1 MTIPR
6 PSASSRRS
14 VRAGIIAGA
23 ISAIFGLS
31 PTEARAGNTWDGGSA
46 LNGNWSNVQNW
57 DADTLPDFL
66 LPITFA
72 GMANLLANNDL
83 NLLGVGGVIL
93 DAAAGAFTLR
103 GNAITLNG
111 SIVNNALTSQTINLA
126 MTVDSVKT
134 INVAGSSLTIGPG
147 GTSSGVIS
155 GFGGI
160 NKTGAGTLLL
170 SGANT
175 YSGPTSIG
183 TTAVGGT
190 LTLGV
195 GGTLGNGTS
204 PLSIGLGANT
214 GALNLGANG
223 ATVATLTVASNTAT
237 ANTIT
242 IGSGQTFTVSGDVL
256 IGGINGGSTGANPI
270 TRLNVAGNGGTLKF
284 GSSADGTFIVGN
296 TKGANTGGGDT
307 INATLDLS
315 TVSTFIADYGST
327 GIIGIGAGTAG
338 TGGNAPFGTL
348 ILGAN
353 NTLTAGTLNVG
364 LNSGGGNTGKSFL
377 RLGTT
382 NVLNIDNM
390 KVGAGKTQPTEFNP
404 SNPNPVGSL
413 RFNSGLVNPTLT
425 LRGAAGGNSRVNMV
439 TVGDGELYTL
449 NSGTDSSGVIDL
461 SGGLVDA
468 RIDTLRVAV
477 ATNNGNAGASSYGI
491 FSFDSGIVDITTVV
505 LGTENPAVNNG
516 PVTGFLNVSGA
527 GQLNIGASGI
537 ELGHRPIAAN
547 IVTGVLNITGGIVIV
562 GGNIFVGGGFGTVTL
577 NGGTLDLAGHNL
589 GISGGLIDTLNLQS
603 GTLKNVA
610 QINDGAVLTKSSN
623 GTLTFAG
630 ANTYT
635 GETIVNAGTISVVG
649 SLLPTGVVTVN
660 TSGTL
665 SGTGSAGT
673 TTIATGG
680 SLRPGATGADGAV
693 GMLTVAGLTVS
704 GDIRLDLI
712 GTGNADKVVAT
723 NTADFV
729 AGSTVTLAGI
739 PAAGTYVALTTAA
752 LSGTA
757 PTLVSP
763 TGTRSTFSLNFDT
776 LLDQISIAVGG
787 GPKTITWT
795 GTNGSAW
802 DIVGAFNWTD
812 GGMNEQF
819 FNLDS
824 VIIADGPTNRDITLN
839 TVVTPAAVT
848 VNNSTGDYSISGT
861 GGITGSTVLTKSG
874 SGKLTLATENT
885 YTGATTINSGT
896 LQIGNGSAT
905 GSLGTGPVTNN
916 GTLTFNHGGVVTVAA
931 DIGGTGTLQQSLGGS
946 TVVLTGTNSYGATSI
961 LAGTLQIGDGGTS
974 GTLGNGAIVNNGI
987 LAFNR
992 SDAVT
997 IGANISGSGE
1007 LQQVGNGTLILTGAN
1022 SYGATTILAGTVQ
1035 IGNGGTTGSLGSGT
1049 ITNNGTLAFSR
1060 SDSIVVNF
1068 PIVGSGALQQNGPGT
1083 LTISS
1088 GSNYGGATSVV
1099 GGTLVV
1105 GAGANLGNGAGAL
1118 NVGAGT
1124 STATLDLTVS
1134 NATASSL
1141 TVSSNSVTPN
1151 TITLGGSRSLTING
1165 SVTVGGIVGTNITN
1179 LDVVGSTG
1187 TLLVSSPSGGTF
1199 AVTNISNAAN
1209 SATVRATLDLS
1220 ALGNFTVDYG
1230 PAGVIAVGA
1239 SAVGSTA
1246 NGPNG
1251 TLNLA
1256 ATNTLTAD
1264 ALRVSY
1270 GGVNGGTSHLRL
1282 GTTNTL
1288 HIDNLHVATGKGAG
1302 NLVFNTGLTNPTVT
1316 IRGSD
1321 GTSRVG
1327 IMNVGDYT
1335 DYAAGGASTNSTGT
1349 VDFTGGTVDA
1359 LINELTIGLG
1369 RISGQDTG
1377 TATAVGTVTFD
1388 KGTIDATT
1396 ITLGK
1401 TGGGTLGGASA
1412 AGTLNV
1418 GATGTLIVGAG
1429 GMNLGAGATGATFSG
1444 TLNINGGSVTTA
1456 GDIIDGGGNSTI
1468 NFNGGTLNM
1477 QGHNIGGTEFI
1488 DALNVPS
1495 GNLQNAGQI
1504 NARAFMVNSAVTSGS
1519 GAVGVAING
1528 SLSGSGSIQPGNGKT
1543 ISIAEAAIIAPG
1555 DGLGTLTIDSLITSA
1570 SSVLSIAMGGR
1581 FTFDLNTLFQSD
1593 KIALINGAAGD
1604 IAFAGNNIIDFTDL
1618 SFGNLAY
1625 GNYTLFTAD
1634 VANAYLGFENLSIG
1648 VGLEAYPGSS
1658 LTRIN
1663 NDIVLVLVPE
1673 PGSSV
1678 MLVGGAALAGSCL
1691 RIRGRRRSLRL
1702 VVD

>member
-1 MTIPR
+1 MIFPR
-6 PSASSRRS
+6 PSASRRRFVLAS
-14 VRAGIIAGA
+14 TVAGIL
-23 ISAIFGLS
+23 SAAVGLS
-31 PTEARAGNTWDGGSA
+31 PKKARAGNIWDGGSA
-46 LNGNWSNVQNW
+46 LNGNWSTVQNW

-66 LPITFA
+66 MPITFA
-72 GMANLLANNDL
+72 GTTNLLTNNDL
-83 NLLGVGGVIL
+83 NALAVSGITFGAG
-93 DAAAGAFTLR
+93 AGAFTLR

-111 SIVNNALTSQTINLA
+111 SIVNNALASQTINLA
-126 MTVDSVKT
+126 MTIDFAQT

-155 GFGGI
+155 GFGGLD
-160 NKTGAGTLLL
+160 KTGAGTLVLT
-170 SGANT
+170 GANT

-183 TTAVGGT
+183 ITAAGGT
-190 LTLGV
+190 LTVGV

-204 PLSIGLGANT
+204 PLSIGSGTNT
-214 GALNLGANG
+214 GTLDVGANG
-223 ATVATLTVASNTAT
+223 ATVGTLTVASNTAT

-256 IGGINGGSTGANPI
+256 IGGINGGATGANPI
-270 TRLNVAGNGGTLKF
+270 TGLNVSGNGGTLKF
-284 GSSADGTFIVGN
+284 GSGAGGMFIVGN

-307 INATLDLS
+307 INGTLDLS

-327 GIIGIGAGTAG
+327 GIIGIGAGNTG

-348 ILGAN
+348 ILGTN

-382 NVLNIDNM
+382 NALNVDNL

-413 RFNSGLVNPTLT
+413 RFNTGLVNPTLT
-425 LRGAAGGNSRVNMV
+425 LRGAAGGSSRVTMV

-527 GQLNIGASGI
+527 GQLNVGASGI
-537 ELGHRPIAAN
+537 ELGHRPIATN
-547 IVTGVLNITGGIVIV
+547 IVTGVLNITGGTVTV

-577 NGGTLDLAGHNL
+577 SGGTLDLAGHSL
-589 GISGGLIDTLNLQS
+589 GITGGLIDTLNLQS

-623 GTLTFAG
+623 GTLTFDG
-630 ANTYT
+630 VNTYT

-660 TSGTL
+660 ASGTL
-665 SGTGSAGT
+665 SGTGSAGM
-673 TTIATGG
+673 TTIAMGG
-680 SLRPGATGADGAV
+680 SLRPGATGADGTV
-693 GMLTVAGLTVS
+693 GTLTVAGLAVS
-704 GDIRLDLI
+704 GDMRLDLI
-712 GTGNADKVVAT
+712 GAGNTDKIVAT

-729 AGSTVTLAGI
+729 AGSTVTPVGI
-739 PAAGTYVALTTAA
+739 PAAGTYVVLTTAA

-757 PTLVSP
+757 PTLLSP
-763 TGTRSTFSLNFDT
+763 TGTRSTFTLNFDT
-776 LLDQISIAVGG
+776 LLDQISIAVAAS
-787 GPKTITWT
+787 PKIITWT

-802 DIVGAFNWTD
+802 DIIGAFNWTD
-812 GGMNEQF
+812 GAMNEQF

-824 VIIADGPTNRDITLN
+824 VTFADGPTNRDITLN

-861 GGITGSTVLTKSG
+861 GGITGSTGLTKSG

-885 YTGATTINSGT
+885 YTGGTTINGGT
-896 LQIGNGSAT
+896 LQIGNGGAT
-905 GSLGTGPVTNN
+905 GSLGSGLVTNN
-916 GTLTFNHGGVVTVAA
+916 GTLSFNRSGMVTVAA
-931 DIGGTGTLQQSLGGS
+931 DIGGTGTLQQALAGS
-946 TVVLTGTNSYGATSI
+946 TVVLTGTNSYGATSVM
-961 LAGTLQIGDGGTS
+961 AGTLQIGDGGTS
-974 GTLGNGAIVNNGI
+974 GTLGNGAIVTNGI

-992 SDAVT
+992 SDAAT
-997 IGANISGSGE
+997 IGANISGTGE
-1007 LQQVGNGTLILTGAN
+1007 LQQVGSGTLILTGAN
-1022 SYGATTILAGTVQ
+1022 SYGATTILAGTLQ

-1060 SDSIVVNF
+1060 SDAVVVNF
-1068 PIVGSGALQQNGPGT
+1068 PIVGSGALQQNGPGI

-1088 GSNYGGATSVV
+1088 GSTYGGATSVV

-1118 NVGAGT
+1118 NLGAGT
-1124 STATLDLTVS
+1124 STGTLDLSVS

-1151 TITLGGSRSLTING
+1151 TITLGGGRSVTING
-1165 SVTVGGIVGTNITN
+1165 NVAVGALVGTNITN
-1179 LDVVGSTG
+1179 LNVVGSNG
-1187 TLLVSSPSGGTF
+1187 TFTVSSPIGGIF
-1199 AVTNISNAAN
+1199 VVTNISNAAN

-1220 ALGNFTVDYG
+1220 ALGSFTADYG
-1230 PAGVIAVGA
+1230 STGVIAVGA
-1239 SAVGSTA
+1239 SAAGTTA

-1256 ATNTLTAD
+1256 ETNTLTAGT
-1264 ALRVSY
+1264 LRVSY
-1270 GGVNGGTSHLRL
+1270 GAVNGGTSHLRL

-1288 HIDNLHVATGKGAG
+1288 RVDNLYVATGKGAG
-1302 NLVFNTGLTNPTVT
+1302 NLVFNTGLTNPSVT

-1321 GTSRVG
+1321 GTSRVAT
-1327 IMNVGDYT
+1327 MNVGDYT
-1335 DYAAGGASTNSTGT
+1335 DYAAGGASTNSAGT

-1369 RISGQDTG
+1369 RVSGQDTG
-1377 TATAVGTVTFD
+1377 TAIAVGTVTFD

-1412 AGTLNV
+1412 AGTFNV
-1418 GATGTLIVGAG
+1418 GTTGTLIVGAG

-1444 TLNINGGSVTTA
+1444 TLNINGGTVTTA

-1468 NFNGGTLNM
+1468 NLNGGTLNM

-1488 DALNVPS
+1488 DALNVRS

-1504 NARAFMVNSAVTSGS
+1504 NAKAFLVNSAVASGS
-1519 GAVGVAING
+1519 GAVGVAISG
-1528 SLSGSGSIQPGNGKT
+1528 SLSGSGFIQPGIGKS
-1543 ISIAEAAIIAPG
+1543 ISIAEAAIITPG
-1555 DGLGTLTIDSLITSA
+1555 DGLGTLTIDSLITTA
-1570 SSVLSIAMGGR
+1570 SSVLSIASGGR
-1581 FTFDLNTLFQSD
+1581 FTFDLSILFQSD

-1604 IAFAGNNIIDFTDL
+1604 IAFAGNNIIDFSDL
-1618 SFGNLAY
+1618 SFGNLAS

-1634 VANAYLGFENLSIG
+1634 VANAYLGFENLTIG

-1658 LTRIN
+1658 LARIN

-1673 PGSSV
+1673 PSSAV
-1678 MLVGGAALAGSCL
+1678 MLLVGATALTGCCL
-1691 RIRGRRRSLRL
+1691 RRRERNGRTGS
-1702 VVD
+1702 V